1 MDLIVCGPG
10 VGNATDAV
18 GVGCVG
24 GIEEGGVAGVA
35 GWVGDWLDNR
45 AAWVARGLSWDEVF
59 D

>member
-1 MDLIVCGPG
+1 
-10 VGNATDAV
+10 
-18 GVGCVG
+18 VGCVG

-35 GWVGDWLDNR
+35 GWVGEWLDNR